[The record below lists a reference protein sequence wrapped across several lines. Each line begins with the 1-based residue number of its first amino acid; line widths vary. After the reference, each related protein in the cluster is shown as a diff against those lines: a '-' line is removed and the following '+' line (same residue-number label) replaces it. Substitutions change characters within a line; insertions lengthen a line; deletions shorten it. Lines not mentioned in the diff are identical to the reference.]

1 MYFSPKKK
9 TKKESSKTSSMTSA
23 AIRKNK
29 AKYNNLTLSEI
40 LILSAEIM
48 NYLSMEAFDM
58 NCPFGIS
65 SLPEKEQYELLKN
78 IVEWYLLPQEKVGK
92 VINLKSAQKISK
104 VILRNI
110 SNANSIFFELI
121 DRLLTK
127 KTQTHK
133 KIFSTLEEFIK
144 EMSVSEILDELLN
157 RLELQKEIT
166 EQEIDSVE
174 KLHKLI
180 FFKQTKEKQQMWV
193 IVGTLQI
200 IMKRIG
206 KISQEE
212 RKT

>member
-1 MYFSPKKK
+1 MYFAPKKK
-9 TKKESSKTSSMTSA
+9 TKKESSKASSMTSA
-23 AIRKNK
+23 ALRKNK
-29 AKYNNLTLSEI
+29 AKFNNMTLSEI

-48 NYLSMEAFDM
+48 NYLSMEAFDQ
-58 NCPFGIS
+58 NCPFGIN

-104 VILRNI
+104 VILRKI
-110 SNANSIFFELI
+110 SNANSIFFDLI
-121 DRLLTK
+121 DRLLAK
-127 KTQTHK
+127 RTQTHK

-157 RLELQKEIT
+157 RLQLQKGVT

-174 KLHKLI
+174 KLHNLI
-180 FFKQTKEKQQMWV
+180 YIKETKEKNQMWV

-206 KISQEE
+206 KISQDE
-212 RKT
+212 RKI